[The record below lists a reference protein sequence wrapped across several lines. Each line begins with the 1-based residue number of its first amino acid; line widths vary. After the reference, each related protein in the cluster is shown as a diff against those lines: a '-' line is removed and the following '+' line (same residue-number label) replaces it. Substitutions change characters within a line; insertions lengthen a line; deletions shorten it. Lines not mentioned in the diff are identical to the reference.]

1 MLRNPEMD
9 VVNNQEGR
17 QFEIHDGDQLARLT
31 YAERAGVLDLIH
43 TEVPRALEGQGYG
56 NQLVAA
62 ALEYAA
68 ERSLLVRPSCPF
80 AKAFIKRHPQ
90 YAKLT
95 TRLDD

>member
-1 MLRNPEMD
+1 MLRTPGIE
-9 VVNNQEGR
+9 VVNNRERR

-31 YAERAGVLDLIH
+31 YAEDSGVLELIH
-43 TEVPRALEGQGYG
+43 TEVPQALGGQGYG
-56 NQLVAA
+56 NQLVTA

-68 ERSLLVRPSCPF
+68 EQSLLVKPTCPF

-95 TRLDD
+95 TRRDD